1 MVRSFEVRGSA
12 KKSTTAIEQF
22 FCATVTVCRSVA
34 GIMKRIRLVH
44 KTEYRFNQGHF

>member
-1 MVRSFEVRGSA
+1 VVRSFEVHGSA

-22 FCATVTVCRSVA
+22 SCATVTVCPSMA

-44 KTEYRFNQGHF
+44 KTEYRYN